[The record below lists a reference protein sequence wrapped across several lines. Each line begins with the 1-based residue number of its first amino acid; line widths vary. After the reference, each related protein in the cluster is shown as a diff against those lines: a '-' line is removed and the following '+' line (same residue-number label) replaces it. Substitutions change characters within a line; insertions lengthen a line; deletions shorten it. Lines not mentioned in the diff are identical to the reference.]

1 MNKKRKVVLIIGGL
15 GQYVSY
21 MADSILKKDYKV
33 ICISSQIYNKK
44 NLNLFYFF
52 NLQNYQC

>member
-1 MNKKRKVVLIIGGL
+1 MKKKRKVALIIGGL

-21 MADSILKKDYKV
+21 MADLFLKKDYKV
-33 ICISSQIYNKK
+33 IGISSQIYNKK

-52 NLQNYQC
+52 